1 MLAAAMLLPTRQ
13 NWPYQKNFMAILRK
27 IYIYIFFFKNLKQG
41 FIFTKLFFPKPFL
54 CSDNVLLYCFNFNI
68 SYFEPYTSTNIAN
81 YKDIFLVQ
89 KKKKKKIYLPT
100 HTKIDG

>member
-1 MLAAAMLLPTRQ
+1 MSVYRTIGPLV
-13 NWPYQKNFMAILRK
+13 
-27 IYIYIFFFKNLKQG
+27 
-41 FIFTKLFFPKPFL
+41 L
-54 CSDNVLLYCFNFNI
+54 CSDNVLLCCFNFNI

-89 KKKKKKIYLPT
+89 KKKKMTYLPT